1 MLQSSKILEIV
12 KTLEPK
18 LIADRRHLHIN
29 AEVSGKEYE
38 TAAYIV
44 SEMQKLGLKP
54 VWVRE
59 RVSPYFLFDTG
70 KKGKTLVFRADI
82 DALEVQEDACNL
94 KQKKV
99 AVSKNDGV
107 CHACAH
113 DGHTAILLAVARA
126 IVENADDFCGRF
138 IFFFESAEEDG
149 KGTSEEFSEILKE
162 IKPDGIWGIHLCS
175 FMDCGKISVQA
186 GPRMAAS
193 GKYKIEITGRGG
205 HGSTPHKSINPLN
218 AAAELVCKMQS
229 IIPTK
234 LPVGEIAT
242 LAVTEI
248 KGGETWNIIPDTC
261 IVSGNYRCC
270 SQQVYNMMSSQIR
283 LICDSVC
290 QANDCTPNYI
300 IFPNNEDAGLVI
312 NDPNVSAIAET
323 ALDKILPGSRH
334 DEPVWMA
341 SEPFGKYQKIV
352 PGVFAFVGVRNDEF
366 GSGAAH
372 HNSKFDID
380 EKSLSLS
387 VAATLQFASDF
398 VSE

>member
-1 MLQSSKILEIV
+1 MQTEKILETV
-12 KTLEPK
+12 KNLEEK
-18 LIADRRHLHIN
+18 LIAERRYFHIN
-29 AEVSGKEYE
+29 AEPSGEEYE

-44 SEMQKLGLKP
+44 AEMQKLGLEP
-54 VWVRE
+54 LWARE
-59 RVSPYFLFDTG
+59 KVSPYFIFDTKKPG
-70 KKGKTLVFRADI
+70 KALAFRADI
-82 DALEVQEDACNL
+82 DALLVQEDECNL
-94 KQKKV
+94 RQKKV

-126 IVENADDFCGRF
+126 IVENSDEFCGKF

-149 KGTSEEFSEILKE
+149 IGTSIEFSEILKE
-162 IKPDGIWGIHLCS
+162 LKPDGIWGIHLCS

-193 GKYKIEITGRGG
+193 GKYIIEIKGRGG

-218 AAAELVCKMQS
+218 AAAEIVCKLQS

-234 LPVGEIAT
+234 LPVGEVAT

-248 KGGETWNIIPDTC
+248 RGGETWNIIPDTC
-261 IVSGNYRCC
+261 IISGNYRCC
-270 SQQVYNMMSSQIR
+270 SQQVYDMICRQIR

-290 QANDCTPNYI
+290 AANECTPEYI
-300 IFPNNEDAGLVI
+300 AIPENKTVVLVN
-312 NDPNVSAIAET
+312 NDPAVSAVAEA
-323 ALDKILPGSRH
+323 ALDKILPGSRV

-341 SEPFGKYQKIV
+341 SEPFGRYQDIV
-352 PGVFAFVGVRNDEF
+352 PGVFAFVGVRNEDF

-372 HNSKFDID
+372 HNAKFDID
-380 EKSLSLS
+380 EKSLAQS